1 MSKYL
6 KINNLSY
13 AYPDGHKALKGI
25 DFSINQ
31 GESIAILGP
40 NGAGKTTLILHLN
53 GILGE
58 LKGEIEVDGLKYSSE
73 NIAKI
78 RKTVGVVFQDPDD
91 QLFMPT
97 VIEDVM
103 FGPKNF
109 GYSNEES
116 ETNAV
121 EALKM
126 VGMENFQDRP
136 PHHLSFG
143 QKRKVAIATVLASKP
158 KLLVLDE
165 PASNLDPASRR
176 DLIDILIK
184 LEISII
190 LVTHDLPMALE
201 ICERSLVLNEGI
213 IKEDSLTKDIL
224 QNKQLMEENRLELP
238 YGFALHHL
246 GEE

>member
-13 AYPDGHKALKGI
+13 TYPDGHKALKDI
-25 DFSINQ
+25 NFSIDQ
-31 GESIAILGP
+31 GESICVLGP

-53 GILGE
+53 GILGN
-58 LKGEIEVDGLKYSSE
+58 LTGEIEVDGLKYTPE
-73 NIAKI
+73 NIGEI

-97 VIEDVM
+97 VLEDVM

-109 GYSNEES
+109 GYTNEEA
-116 ETNAV
+116 EKNAV

-126 VGMENFQDRP
+126 VGMDDSQDRA

-176 DLIDILIK
+176 DLIEILIN

-201 ICERSLVLNEGI
+201 ICERSLILNEGT
-213 IKEDSLTKDIL
+213 IKKDSLTKAIL
-224 QNKQLMEENRLELP
+224 QNE
-238 YGFALHHL
+238 
-246 GEE
+246 

>member
-58 LKGEIEVDGLKYSSE
+58 LKGEIEVDGLEYSTE
-73 NIAKI
+73 NIGKI
-78 RKTVGVVFQDPDD
+78 RKTVGIVFQDPDD

-126 VGMENFQDRP
+126 VGMENFQDRA

-184 LEISII
+184 LDISII

-224 QNKQLMEENRLELP
+224 QNKQLMKENRLELP

>member
-13 AYPDGHKALKGI
+13 TYPDGHKALKDI
-25 DFSINQ
+25 NFSIDQ
-31 GESIAILGP
+31 GESICVLGP

-53 GILGE
+53 GILGN
-58 LKGEIEVDGLKYSSE
+58 LTGEIEVDGLKYTPE
-73 NIAKI
+73 NIGEI

-97 VIEDVM
+97 VLEDVM

-109 GYSNEES
+109 GYTNEEA
-116 ETNAV
+116 EKNAV

-126 VGMENFQDRP
+126 VGMDDSQDRA

-176 DLIDILIK
+176 DLIEILIN
-184 LEISII
+184 LDISII

-201 ICERSLVLNEGI
+201 ICERSLILNEGT
-213 IKEDSLTKDIL
+213 IKKDSLTKAIL
-224 QNKQLMEENRLELP
+224 QNEQLMKENRLELP
-238 YGFALHHL
+238 YGFAFHHL
-246 GEE
+246 DEE

>member
-1 MSKYL
+1 MNNYL

-13 AYPDGHKALKGI
+13 SYPDGHKALSSVS
-25 DFSINQ
+25 FSIDQ

-53 GILGE
+53 GILGK
-58 LKGEIEVDGLKYSSE
+58 LSGEIEVSGLKYIPD
-73 NIAKI
+73 NIDKI

-109 GYSNEES
+109 GFTQKEAEENS
-116 ETNAV
+116 L

-126 VGMENFQDRP
+126 VGMEKFQDRA

-165 PASNLDPASRR
+165 PASNLDPTSRK
-176 DLIDILIK
+176 DLIDILKK
-184 LEISII
+184 LNISLI

-201 ICERSLVLNEGI
+201 ICERSLVLNEGE
-213 IKEDSLTKDIL
+213 IKKDDLTINILKDERFM
-224 QNKQLMEENRLELP
+224 KKNRLELP
-238 YGFALHHL
+238 YGFAFHHL

>member
-1 MSKYL
+1 MNKNNSL
-6 KINNLSY
+6 KVEKLTKIYSQKSGNKIKALNNLNLEV
-13 AYPDGHKALKGI
+13 KE
-25 DFSINQ
+25 
-31 GESIAILGP
+31 GEIFGLLGP

-53 GILGE
+53 GILGN
-58 LKGEIEVDGLKYSSE
+58 LTGEIEVDGLKYTPE
-73 NIAKI
+73 NIAEI

-97 VIEDVM
+97 VLEDVM

-109 GYSNEES
+109 GYTNEEA
-116 ETNAV
+116 EKNAV
-121 EALKM
+121 HALKM
-126 VGMENFQDRP
+126 VGMDDSQDRA

-176 DLIDILIK
+176 DLIEILIN

-190 LVTHDLPMALE
+190 LVTHDLPMA
-201 ICERSLVLNEGI
+201 
-213 IKEDSLTKDIL
+213 
-224 QNKQLMEENRLELP
+224 
-238 YGFALHHL
+238 
-246 GEE
+246 

>member
-58 LKGEIEVDGLKYSSE
+58 LKGEIEVDGLEYSTE
-73 NIAKI
+73 NIGKI

-126 VGMENFQDRP
+126 VGMENFQDRA

-184 LEISII
+184 LDISII

-213 IKEDSLTKDIL
+213 IKKDSLTKDIL
-224 QNKQLMEENRLELP
+224 QNKQLMKENRLELP

>member
-13 AYPDGHKALKGI
+13 KYPDGHKALNDI
-25 DFSINQ
+25 NFSIDQ
-31 GESIAILGP
+31 GESICVLGP

-53 GILGE
+53 GILGN
-58 LKGEIEVDGLKYSSE
+58 LTGEIEVDSLKYTPE
-73 NIAKI
+73 NIGEI

-97 VIEDVM
+97 VLEDVM

-109 GYSNEES
+109 GYTNEEA
-116 ETNAV
+116 EKNAV
-121 EALKM
+121 QALKM
-126 VGMENFQDRP
+126 VGMNDSQDRA

-176 DLIDILIK
+176 DLIEILIN
-184 LEISII
+184 LDISII

-201 ICERSLVLNEGI
+201 ICERSLILNEGT
-213 IKEDSLTKDIL
+213 IKKDSLTKAIL
-224 QNKQLMEENRLELP
+224 QNEKLMKEDRLELP
-238 YGFALHHL
+238 YGFAFHHL

>member
-58 LKGEIEVDGLKYSSE
+58 LKGEIEVDGLEYSSE
-73 NIAKI
+73 NIGKI

-116 ETNAV
+116 EKNAL
-121 EALKM
+121 EALEM
-126 VGMENFQDRP
+126 VGMENFQDRA